1 MSDVIN
7 VNISDAAVEICCQDG
22 AVFDVLWQDEVNLNL
37 DLNLMY
43 IKSGQAEI
51 QSYVNNVSKPEI
63 DAYLNTQ
70 AEPIVA
76 DVSSRIVTPLI
87 DDYVTQTSKPELDA
101 FVEAKKPELQAY
113 VSSAQEQAN
122 LATEQAETA
131 VAAKNESASLA
142 ENAQASASAAEQS
155 SLSAAAAQNNAAASS
170 AQAQEFAEQASSASA
185 GKANVDLDNLSSV
198 GIAKFNAKQNTITGA
213 ATTIASTNL
222 TGNRALISNA
232 SGKVAVSAVTSTE
245 LGYLDGVTSSI
256 QTQLNAK
263 AKLASP
269 AFSGTPTAPTQAS
282 TNNSTRIATTAFVN
296 NFFNTA
302 GKVTTKCMPN
312 YAAGVSISSNYTVP
326 SDGFIFCGLAGNG
339 SESTTINGK
348 QIAVTYDTGVSG
360 SIPQICAP
368 VSKGDVFKTN
378 SQLKWGTFFPCKGA

>member
-155 SLSAAAAQNNAAASS
+155 SLSAAAAQNNAAASA
-170 AQAQEFAEQASSASA
+170 AQAQEFAEQASSASG

-213 ATTIASTNL
+213 ATTIASANL
-222 TGNRALISNA
+222 TANRALISNG

-245 LGYLDGVTSSI
+245 LGYL
-256 QTQLNAK
+256 
-263 AKLASP
+263 
-269 AFSGTPTAPTQAS
+269 
-282 TNNSTRIATTAFVN
+282 
-296 NFFNTA
+296 
-302 GKVTTKCMPN
+302 
-312 YAAGVSISSNYTVP
+312 
-326 SDGFIFCGLAGNG
+326 
-339 SESTTINGK
+339 
-348 QIAVTYDTGVSG
+348 
-360 SIPQICAP
+360 
-368 VSKGDVFKTN
+368 
-378 SQLKWGTFFPCKGA
+378 

>member
-87 DDYVTQTSKPELDA
+87 DNYVTETSKPELDA

-122 LATEQAETA
+122 LATEQAEAA
-131 VAAKNESASLA
+131 VAAKNESVSLA

-155 SLSAAAAQNNAAASS
+155 SLSAAVAQNNAAASA
-170 AQAQEFAEQASSASA
+170 AQALEFAEQASSASG

-213 ATTIASTNL
+213 ATTIASANL
-222 TGNRALISNA
+222 TANRALISNG
-232 SGKVAVSAVTSTE
+232 SGKIAVSAVTSTE
-245 LGYLDGVTSSI
+245 LGYLDGVTSAI
-256 QTQLNAK
+256 QTQLNSKQAAGSYANTSLSNISTSGLSSK
-263 AKLASP
+263 YFYIGKLLVQWGIAGRTQQG
-269 AFSGTPTAPTQAS
+269 GTVWVGFPKPFANTAYGVSLVGKPDDSENWTNRVMTVNKTLS
-282 TNNSTRIATTAFVN
+282 TTGFTITNNGWSDAYNGMTA
-296 NFFNTA
+296 
-302 GKVTTKCMPN
+302 
-312 YAAGVSISSNYTVP
+312 
-326 SDGFIFCGLAGNG
+326 LW
-339 SESTTINGK
+339 
-348 QIAVTYDTGVSG
+348 IAVGQGV
-360 SIPQICAP
+360 
-368 VSKGDVFKTN
+368 
-378 SQLKWGTFFPCKGA
+378 